1 MSKTS
6 RELIEFCKGKLGTPY
21 VFGMKGQILT
31 EALLQ
36 QLAAENPKV
45 YTSQYIT
52 KARSFMGKH
61 CTDCSGLITWC
72 TGILRGSANYR

>member
-21 VFGMKGQILT
+21 VFGMKGEILT

-45 YTSQYIT
+45 YTPQYIT
-52 KARSFMGKH
+52 K
-61 CTDCSGLITWC
+61 
-72 TGILRGSANYR
+72 RGASWESIVRIVPA

>member
-45 YTSQYIT
+45 YTSQSIT
-52 KARSFMGKH
+52 PSHRMGQGRWRGPFL
-61 CTDCSGLITWC
+61 SG
-72 TGILRGSANYR
+72 TGTVCVQ

>member
-1 MSKTS
+1 M
-6 RELIEFCKGKLGTPY
+6 
-21 VFGMKGQILT
+21 FGMKGQVHGSVKK
-31 EALLQ
+31 

-45 YTSQYIT
+45 YTPQYIT

-72 TGILRGSANYR
+72 TGILREAPISARLPWRVPAHRSIE

>member
-31 EALLQ
+31 EACCNSWQ
-36 QLAAENPKV
+36 RRIP
-45 YTSQYIT
+45 
-52 KARSFMGKH
+52 RSTH
-61 CTDCSGLITWC
+61 PST
-72 TGILRGSANYR
+72 

>member
-21 VFGMKGQILT
+21 VFGMKGQVLT
-31 EALLQ
+31 EALLK

-45 YTSQYIT
+45 YTPQYLVHRHIE
-52 KARSFMGKH
+52 GKRQ
-61 CTDCSGLITWC
+61 L
-72 TGILRGSANYR
+72 

>member
-21 VFGMKGQILT
+21 VFGMKGQVLT
-31 EALLQ
+31 EALLK

-45 YTSQYIT
+45 YTPQYIN
-52 KARSFMGKH
+52 
-61 CTDCSGLITWC
+61 
-72 TGILRGSANYR
+72 LRPGVLWESTVQIVPA